1 MPDSSSS
8 SATSSSSTPAQP
20 RSTFNQAQLED
31 LELAENIAA
40 EARKPAYATALAARD
55 IAAAVVAALAQ
66 LCLDARRKTSEAVH
80 EDTAAEAQTL
90 NATGHERAIV
100 VAIQEVQ
107 AAAKQ
112 KYARREPVQL
122 QNYFIGQRINPN
134 EATLH
139 QIAFSIAT
147 RLTPATGADLAAADD
162 KLPGIT
168 LAKINALRA
177 LIDLPAAPVSAA
189 SSSSSSSSPTSIV
202 PEEAVT
208 DRAQRDAMI
217 RGINDRRME
226 IQFAADAE
234 WPYTDPA
241 HATARRA
248 FHLPRS
254 RPYGG

>member
-8 SATSSSSTPAQP
+8 SSSSSSAGPAP
-20 RSTFNQAQLED
+20 SRSTFNQAQLED
-31 LELAENIAA
+31 LEVGESIVD
-40 EARKPAYATALAARD
+40 EARKTAYKTALASRD
-55 IAAAVVAALAQ
+55 ITTAVVDALAAL
-66 LCLDARRKTSEAVH
+66 CLEARRKTTEAIH

-90 NATGHERAIV
+90 NATGLERQVV
-100 VAIQEVQ
+100 VAIQEIQ
-107 AAAKQ
+107 SAAKQ

-139 QIAFSIAT
+139 QIAFSIAE
-147 RLTPATGADLAAADD
+147 RLTPRTGADLATADD

-168 LAKINALRA
+168 LAKVNALRV
-177 LIDLPAAPVSAA
+177 LIDLPATPAA
-189 SSSSSSSSPTSIV
+189 SPSSSSSSAPSAIV

-217 RGINDRRME
+217 REINDRRME

-241 HATARRA
+241 NATARRA

-254 RPYGG
+254 RPYAG

>member
-1 MPDSSSS
+1 M
-8 SATSSSSTPAQP
+8 
-20 RSTFNQAQLED
+20 
-31 LELAENIAA
+31 
-40 EARKPAYATALAARD
+40 
-55 IAAAVVAALAQ
+55 
-66 LCLDARRKTSEAVH
+66 
-80 EDTAAEAQTL
+80 
-90 NATGHERAIV
+90 
-100 VAIQEVQ
+100 
-107 AAAKQ
+107 
-112 KYARREPVQL
+112 QL

-139 QIAFSIAT
+139 QIAFSIAE
-147 RLTPATGADLAAADD
+147 RLTPRTGADLATADD

-168 LAKINALRA
+168 LAKINALRT
-177 LIDLPAAPVSAA
+177 LTDLPAAPA
-189 SSSSSSSSPTSIV
+189 SSSSSSLSSSTSGIV

-241 HATARRA
+241 NATARRA

-254 RPYGG
+254 RPYAG